1 MASLLMGDWEPHAA
15 GSQALD
21 PPGPAD
27 GAGQDDSDLS
37 AEEQEAKLD
46 LGIARLKQ
54 LIAQRKFSEAV
65 EGARGLLTMSPHSEE
80 IHRLL
85 EEAQQAFES
94 APFIQEHLTL
104 ARELMSQERYPEA
117 EAECKKIFALDAG
130 HPEGQALL
138 TQIRQEIQSHLTRA
152 ADRLGGM
159 TVK

>member
-1 MASLLMGDWEPHAA
+1 MCAPRVGVVIDDERLQELLTRASSLYNNGEYKGAIEAWREALTVDPASQKAKEGIRMASLLMGDWEPHAA

-37 AEEQEAKLD
+37 AEEQEATLD

-65 EGARGLLTMSPHSEE
+65 EGARGLLTMSPDSEE

-94 APFIQEHLTL
+94 APFW
-104 ARELMSQERYPEA
+104 PE
-117 EAECKKIFALDAG
+117 
-130 HPEGQALL
+130 
-138 TQIRQEIQSHLTRA
+138 S
-152 ADRLGGM
+152 
-159 TVK
+159 